1 MIMKRSIIIVAYI
14 IVALSCKKQVPVAS
28 HNNYDALSGSKP
40 ETEEIQ
46 DGYPIADD
54 TWYIAESKS
63 FIGVRYPSG
72 GCAYQQLMPDEATI
86 SWKMTS
92 TEKADVTI
100 AYRFPS
106 YNTTWPEPDKH
117 FSLVLHDVTLTQ
129 GNDGAIRVNQET
141 TSAEFFSQE
150 MPIPI
155 VISKASGILCGNH
168 TQFLVQ
174 GETQTNYGQT
184 HEFILRIGKLTKNR
198 GDAGFGKMTD
208 KNIVDFFECS
218 LVKINNQTQQKVT
231 VNIELEITLSDN
243 RLGEGPFE
251 VPAGESAG
259 VYLAQDRLLRVW
271 SKGIRISFEDGTER
285 YFEKQ
290 APNCYDFLGL
300 PSPNQ
305 DRLFE
310 LSVVS
315 NHWDRSYY
323 DVFEYTLTPGT

>member
-1 MIMKRSIIIVAYI
+1 MRKVLSYLLLL
-14 IVALSCKKQVPVAS
+14 ALLACSRNPQPNEGNKDEVP
-28 HNNYDALSGSKP
+28 SGSKP

-72 GCAYQQLMPDEATI
+72 GSAYQQLMPDEATI

-92 TEKADVTI
+92 TEKADVIIT
-100 AYRFPS
+100 YRFPS
-106 YNTTWPEPDKH
+106 YYSTWPEPDKH

-155 VISKASGILCGNH
+155 DISNVSGILCGNH
-168 TQFLVQ
+168 SQFVVQ
-174 GETQTNYGQT
+174 GKTQTNYGQT

>member
-1 MIMKRSIIIVAYI
+1 MRKVLSYLLLL
-14 IVALSCKKQVPVAS
+14 ALLACSRNPQPNEGNKDEVP
-28 HNNYDALSGSKP
+28 SGSKP

-63 FIGVRYPSG
+63 FIGVGYPSG
-72 GCAYQQLMPDEATI
+72 GSAYQQLMPDEATI

-92 TEKADVTI
+92 TEKADVIITF
-100 AYRFPS
+100 RFPS
-106 YNTTWPEPDKH
+106 YYSTWPEPDKH

-155 VISKASGILCGNH
+155 DISNVSGILCGNH
-168 TQFLVQ
+168 SQFVVQ
-174 GETQTNYGQT
+174 GKTQTNYGQT

-198 GDAGFGKMTD
+198 GDAGFGMMTG
-208 KNIVDFFECS
+208 KNIVDFVDIS
-218 LVKINNQTQQKVT
+218 LVKINNQTQQKAT
-231 VNIELEITLSDN
+231 VVMESELSLFDN

-251 VPAGESAG
+251 VPVGESIAVFLG
-259 VYLAQDRLLRVW
+259 DERLLRVC
-271 SKGIRISFEDGTER
+271 SKGIWISFEDGTER
-285 YFEKQ
+285 HFKKQ
-290 APNCYDFLGL
+290 AENSYDFVGL
-300 PSPNQ
+300 PAPNK
-305 DRLFE
+305 DRVFE
-310 LSVVS
+310 LSVVC

-323 DVFEYTLTPGT
+323 DVFEYTLAPGA